1 MGTRLRMRALFGALV
16 IAGCGAIDAG
26 KPPEEGGGQS
36 VPVIEPGAP
45 APGEGTP
52 PPALP
57 TIPADPNAAPLTVLG
72 AWPSGEARYGVQVV
86 DTFSRP
92 VVALGTLEQ
101 TSPPPFTL
109 SPSIPGRWRWMGSSA
124 AEFVP
129 DGRWPGSTHFIASV
143 PAGLSAVDGGV
154 LANEYSW
161 TFSTMPI
168 SVEYGSPVSGYSQF
182 VWAKPDQVF
191 ELGLTQKP
199 VQTSLVESFSVE
211 PADGK
216 GAAIP
221 LTLLSLES
229 AYAACVR
236 EAQGRE
242 SGAEFCEYRRESEQ
256 FVVRMQPARP
266 LALATAYQLVIKPT
280 LQSAEGPRTYPVETR
295 WGFRTYGD
303 LTVSSV
309 GCSRWGAGC
318 PQGPLSFEF
327 SNSVTRKALREAL
340 TIEPPVRLSWPTSE
354 ESEHGST
361 SVWLDGAFKP
371 ETTYSVRLAPTLV
384 DTFGQALGRPFT
396 GEFKTGAFAPHF
408 SVRGDRALL
417 ERGLR
422 EALPVTH
429 VNTAQLDVGVAR
441 LDATSVLPWLQNPWD
456 DKRPITFSR
465 SQLNPTTARNQWGR
479 SPLDLAEAFKAP
491 GDGRFALIELSQ
503 GTGKERHRE
512 RIVVQVTD
520 LAVHHK
526 LGPTR
531 SEVFV
536 WRLSTGAGAPGAA
549 VELVGVDGR
558 VLAQG
563 VTDAQGVVALPGV
576 AELPIYPMGQPQ
588 EEAYGREVE
597 NLAVRAR
604 LGDDVA
610 ASSGGDDNWS
620 LSPWNL
626 GADSAWEGRRPTSE
640 GFVFVD
646 RGIYRPGDPVYV
658 KGFLRERALGRL
670 STPVGRSVSV
680 ELRNPQ
686 GEVIKTE
693 LRTLSAFGGFDARL
707 EVPKAAPLGDYAVR
721 AVDPNTQGEWMT
733 MLRVAEYRA
742 PEFQVDVRSPEAAL
756 FHGDLARGVVEG
768 RYLFGSAMRGARV
781 EWSRTAEPATFTLDT
796 PDGFVFGRRSGWYE
810 GWRGGNSVSSM
821 PRNSASGVGELDA
834 QGELVVESGAVN
846 TSPDSP
852 VTVTL
857 EATVVDVNRQR
868 VSGRSAFVAHPA
880 AHYVG
885 LLGPGGFGT
894 AGVPF
899 DVQVVAVDALKKTRL
914 AGKAARVTLRRTD
927 WHTVQKQT
935 VGGAFETVSEEAE
948 VVVGTCDVT
957 TAAKPVSCAFKSD
970 APGYHTVVA
979 ESTDAAGRKT
989 VTSDTVWV
997 GGEGYASWLQDDDA
1011 KVEIVADRATYDVGD
1026 TATLL
1031 VQSPYP
1037 EAEAWITV
1045 EREGVLSHQR
1055 LRLRGTATP
1064 IKVKIDESMIPN
1076 VYVGVVLA
1084 RGRVAAPGKSERGA
1098 DPGRPSFRAGYREL
1112 RVVPDEK
1119 RLSVSLKPDAAEKP
1133 PGATVG
1139 VDVFVAD
1146 RRGRG
1151 VQAEVAV
1158 WAVDEGVLRLTGYTP
1173 PDPLDS
1179 LFLRR
1184 GLSVKQGTNVSHL
1197 VPQLAYGE
1205 KGKDAGGDGG
1215 AGMGAEEL
1223 RSKFVTTPIFIGDA
1237 VTGRD
1242 GRVRVEG
1249 KLPDNLTTFRLMAVA
1264 VNESDRGGRGE
1275 SKVVVNQ
1282 PLMARPALPRAARVG
1297 DKFAAGVVVHL
1308 RGKGAGEVD
1317 IDAKVVTGGLEL
1329 LERGPR
1335 RVRLEADRAREI
1347 RFAFRAMAPGS
1358 ARVRFSVKAREG
1370 GASDEVEIEVP
1381 VTRPN
1386 TPEVVAAYGVTQATA
1401 TEALRPPA
1409 TGTFVEGEGGLSLSL
1424 ASSALAGLADDAK
1437 DLIDYPYGCL
1447 EQQSSR
1453 LVPLV
1458 ALRALLDTHGK
1469 GWLGDRDP
1477 REVVSTAARAITA
1490 MQTGEGGFG
1499 YWPGASCAHY
1509 FGTAYATLALGE
1521 AQRAGY
1527 QIDTGVLDRARN
1539 YLVRR
1544 YASVSACEW
1553 STARTGE
1560 ERAVALAVLARQD
1573 APQREWAR
1581 QLFEQRADLALF
1593 GRALLAQALA
1603 LSGTEADLTAARGVL
1618 DEVMQSAKLDAGT
1631 VYFAEVES
1639 DAYAATFSTNVRT
1652 TAMVLQAM
1660 MRVRPDHPLAD
1671 KVARYLTSARQ
1682 GGRYATTQEAAFALL
1697 ALQDYAQIREN
1708 EAPAFDA
1715 TVSLGAQA
1723 LAQTRFEGK
1732 SLDARQQRFGL
1743 ELLTGAAP
1751 IAPLTLTVQGKGSL
1765 YYGARLTYVPT
1776 ALPTTPVDA
1785 GLVVQRW
1792 YTLEPE
1798 GARPAPDAAQVRSVR
1813 EGALVRVHVRLAAPR
1828 QRHYVALED
1837 PLPSGLEPVDTTL
1850 ETSAQKGGAREPTA
1864 FGEGEANEGPPSSP
1878 WSRAWYS
1885 VFDRVELRDDR
1896 VVLFANHLPPGVHD
1910 FSYLAR
1916 ATTAGTFVLKPARA
1930 EAMYAPELWGRSDGG
1945 TFWVHP
1951 GEDLTAR

>member
-1 MGTRLRMRALFGALV
+1 MGTRLGMRALCWALV
-16 IAGCGAIDAG
+16 IGGCGAIDAG
-26 KPPEEGGGQS
+26 KPPSEGNS
-36 VPVIEPGAP
+36 ESAPVIEPGAP

-52 PPALP
+52 PPAAP
-57 TIPADPNAAPLTVLG
+57 TIAADPDAAPLTVLG
-72 AWPSGEARYGVQVV
+72 AWPSGEARYGVQLVV
-86 DTFSRP
+86 TFSRP
-92 VVALGTLEQ
+92 VVALGTLAQ

-109 SPSIPGRWRWMGSSA
+109 SPSVPGRWRWMGSSA

-129 DGRWPGSTHFIASV
+129 DGKWPGSTHFIASV
-143 PAGLSAVDGGV
+143 PAGLRSVNGGV
-154 LANEYSW
+154 LANEFAW
-161 TFSTMPI
+161 TFSTTPI
-168 SVEYGSPVSGYSQF
+168 GVAYASPVNSYSSF

-199 VQTSLVESFSVE
+199 VQASLSDAVSVE

-221 LTLLSLES
+221 LTVLSLES
-229 AYAACVR
+229 AFEACVR
-236 EAQGRE
+236 EVKGRE
-242 SGAEFCEYRRESEQ
+242 SGAEYCEYRRDSEQ
-256 FVVRMQPARP
+256 FVVRLQPARP

-280 LQSAEGPRTYPVETR
+280 LQSAEGPRTYPEETR
-295 WGFRTYGD
+295 WGFRTYGN
-303 LTVSSV
+303 LTVESA

-318 PQGPLSFEF
+318 PQGPLSLEF
-327 SNSVTRKALREAL
+327 SNAVTRKALREAL
-340 TIEPPVRLSWPTSE
+340 TIDPPVRLSWPTSE
-354 ESEHGST
+354 ESEDGST
-361 SVWLDGAFKP
+361 STWVDGAFKP
-371 ETTYSVRLAPTLV
+371 ETTYTVSLAPTLV
-384 DTFGQALGRPFT
+384 DVFGQALGKPYSGQFR
-396 GEFKTGAFAPHF
+396 TGAFSPYF
-408 SVRGDRALL
+408 SVLDDRALL

-429 VNTAQLDVGVAR
+429 VNATQLDVGVAR
-441 LDATSVLPWLQNPWD
+441 LDAQSVLPWLQKPWD
-456 DKRPITFSR
+456 DKRPITFSP
-465 SQLNPTTARNQWGR
+465 SSLKPTTARNQWGR

-491 GDGRFALIELSQ
+491 GEGRFALIEVSQ
-503 GTGKERHRE
+503 GAGKEKHRE
-512 RIVVQVTD
+512 RVVVQVTD

-536 WRLSTGAGAPGAA
+536 WRLSTGAGAAGAA

-558 VLAQG
+558 VFAQG
-563 VTDAQGVVALPGV
+563 VTDAQGIATLPGV
-576 AELPIYPMGQPQ
+576 AELPIFPMGAS
-588 EEAYGREVE
+588 EDEDFGREVE

-610 ASSGGDDNWS
+610 ASSAGDDNWS
-620 LSPWNL
+620 LSAWNL
-626 GADSAWEGRRPTSE
+626 GAESAWEGRRPTSE
-640 GFVFVD
+640 GFIFVD

-658 KGFLRERALGRL
+658 KGYLRERALGRL
-670 STPVGRSVSV
+670 STPVGRRVSV

-686 GEVIKTE
+686 DEVIKTE
-693 LRTLSAFGGFDARL
+693 LRTLSAYGGFDVRMEL
-707 EVPKAAPLGDYAVR
+707 PKGVPLGDYGVR
-721 AVDPNTQGEWMT
+721 AVDPSTRLEWRT
-733 MLRVAEYRA
+733 SLRVAEYRA
-742 PEFQVDVRSPEAAL
+742 PEFQVDVRTRDAAK

-781 EWSRTAEPATFTLDT
+781 EWSRTAEATTFALEDT
-796 PDGFVFGRRSGWYE
+796 SDGFVFGRRSGWYD
-810 GWRGGNSVSSM
+810 GWRGRDEVFATPHNA
-821 PRNSASGVGELDA
+821 ASGVGELDA
-834 QGELVVESGAVN
+834 RGELVVESGAVN
-846 TSPDSP
+846 TSPESP

-868 VSGRSAFVAHPA
+868 VSGRGAFIVHPA
-880 AHYVG
+880 AHYIG
-885 LLGPGGFGT
+885 LLGPQGFGT

-899 DVQVVAVDALKKTRL
+899 DVQVIAVDALKKARV
-914 AGKAARVTLRRTD
+914 AAKTAKVTLRRTD
-927 WHTVQKQT
+927 WHTIQKQT

-948 VVVGTCDVT
+948 VVVGSCDVV
-957 TAAKPVSCAFKSD
+957 TAAKPVTCAFKSD
-970 APGYHTVVA
+970 APGYHTLVA

-989 VTSDTVWV
+989 VTSDTVWI

-1011 KVEIVADRATYDVGD
+1011 KVEVVADRATYDVGD

-1084 RGRVAAPGKSERGA
+1084 RGRVAAPAKSERGA
-1098 DPGRPSFRAGYREL
+1098 DPGRPSFRAGYRAL

-1133 PGATVG
+1133 PGATVS
-1139 VDVFVAD
+1139 VDVLVAD
-1146 RRGRG
+1146 RRGKG
-1151 VQAEVAV
+1151 VQTEVTV

-1179 LFLRR
+1179 LFMRR
-1184 GLSVKQGTNVSHL
+1184 GLSVKQGTNVSYL

-1215 AGMGAEEL
+1215 GGLGAEEL

-1264 VNESDRGGRGE
+1264 VNDSDRGGRGE
-1275 SKVVVNQ
+1275 SKIVVNK

-1297 DKFAAGVVVHL
+1297 DKFAAGIVAHL
-1308 RGKGAGEVD
+1308 RGQAAGEVD
-1317 IDAKVVTGGLEL
+1317 IDAKVVAGGIEL

-1335 RVRLEADRAREI
+1335 RVRLEGDRAREV
-1347 RFAFRAMAPGS
+1347 RFAFRAVAPGS
-1358 ARVRFSVKAREG
+1358 ARVRFSVKALEG
-1370 GASDEVEIEVP
+1370 GASDEVEIVVP

-1386 TPEVVAAYGVTQATA
+1386 SPEVVATYGVTQATA

-1409 TGTFVEGEGGLSLSL
+1409 AGTYIEGEGGLSVSL
-1424 ASSALAGLADDAK
+1424 ASSALAGLADNAK

-1453 LVPLV
+1453 LMPLV

-1469 GWLGDRDP
+1469 GWLGERDP
-1477 REVVSTAARAITA
+1477 REVVTTSVQAITS
-1490 MQTGEGGFG
+1490 MQTGDGGFG
-1499 YWPGASCAHY
+1499 YWPGAGCAHY

-1527 QIDTGVLDRARN
+1527 QIDTGLLDRARN
-1539 YLVRR
+1539 YLVAR
-1544 YASVSACEW
+1544 YASAGSCEW

-1560 ERAVALAVLARQD
+1560 ERALALAVLARQES
-1573 APQREWAR
+1573 PEREWTR
-1581 QLFEQRADLALF
+1581 QLFQERAGLALF
-1593 GRALLAQALA
+1593 ARALLAQALA
-1603 LSGTEADLTAARGVL
+1603 LAGTEADMTAARVVL
-1618 DEVMQSAKLDAGT
+1618 DEVLQSVKLDAGT
-1631 VYFAEVES
+1631 AYFAEAES
-1639 DAYAATFSTNVRT
+1639 DAYAAMFSTNVRT
-1652 TAMVLQAM
+1652 TAMVLQALL
-1660 MRVRPDHPLAD
+1660 RVRPDHPLAD

-1682 GGRYATTQEAAFALL
+1682 GGRYANTQEAAFALL
-1697 ALQDYAQIREN
+1697 ALHDYAQIREGD
-1708 EAPAFDA
+1708 APAFDA
-1715 TVSLGAQA
+1715 TVSLGART

-1732 SLDARQQRFGL
+1732 SLDARPHQFGL
-1743 ELLTGAAP
+1743 ELLAGAAP
-1751 IAPLTLTVQGKGSL
+1751 IAPLTLTAQGKGSL
-1765 YYGARLTYVPT
+1765 YYGARLTYMPT

-1785 GLVVQRW
+1785 GLMVQRW
-1792 YTLEPE
+1792 YTLEPD

-1813 EGALVRVHVRLAAPR
+1813 EGALVRVHVRLATPR

-1850 ETSAQKGGAREPTA
+1850 ETSAQRTSLQAATDFVESNEAPPTSA
-1864 FGEGEANEGPPSSP
+1864 
-1878 WSRAWYS
+1878 WTRAWYS

-1896 VVLFANHLPPGVHD
+1896 VVLFSNHLPPGVHD

-1930 EAMYAPELWGRSDGG
+1930 EAMYAPEQWGRSDGG

-1951 GEDLTAR
+1951 GEDVTTR